1 MKTSNNMLRHNMGT
15 MALCNAV
22 RRAAGQHLAPAT
34 PSHPIEGELAHREQV
49 AVATVSV
56 HAHANTLKTTT
67 HARDTRTHMRKRR
80 TFHALHL
87 ERSQPRT
94 AALGGTRASRRPPSL
109 AVLASTR
116 SCVRA
121 WQPTGGHGE
130 PDAPQ
135 RSSRARAR
143 SGQPAHCDP
152 LSSSGRGGLAAAT
165 SAKLFGAVSFRMLAW
180 LGPRGGPGGVG
191 G

>member
-1 MKTSNNMLRHNMGT
+1 MLRHNMGT
-15 MALCNAV
+15 MALRNAV
-22 RRAAGQHLAPAT
+22 RLAAGQHLAPAT
-34 PSHPIEGELAHREQV
+34 PPHPIEGELAHREQV

-56 HAHANTLKTTT
+56 HAHANTLGT
-67 HARDTRTHMRKRR
+67 TRTRATRARMHKNR

-87 ERSQPRT
+87 DRSQPRT

-116 SCVRA
+116 SCMRA

-143 SGQPAHCDP
+143 SGPPALCDP
-152 LSSSGRGGLAAAT
+152 LRSSGRGGLAAAAT
-165 SAKLFGAVSFRMLAW
+165 SAKLFGAVSLRMLAW
-180 LGPRGGPGGVG
+180 LGPRGGAGRRGGWGGV
-191 G
+191 